1 MEEGD
6 ESSPGT
12 REANGGWG
20 LCYLCPIRRVPG
32 QPVDQTNAPCDDL
45 STIIE
50 HNHLIKQV
58 AITVI
63 DRGHL
68 RCLKR
73 LLKDGTLCQLSDS
86 KEKFDFQIGAGVGA
100 RRPLVLAAKNGHKDI
115 VDFLVGEQLVDVNK
129 GAGDFTPL
137 GIAASSGH
145 LEICRTLI
153 SARANVNQV
162 NQSNC
167 TSLRKQKWPQTKYA
181 QLLIPFSSTVF
192 HALSYSAI
200 HFALSQ
206 L

>member
-1 MEEGD
+1 MEERD

-12 REANGGWG
+12 REATGGWG

-153 SARANVNQV
+153 SAGANVNQV
-162 NQSNC
+162 IIAIAHLYKSKC
-167 TSLRKQKWPQTKYA
+167 GLKQNVHS
-181 QLLIPFSSTVF
+181 F
-192 HALSYSAI
+192 
-200 HFALSQ
+200 
-206 L
+206 